1 MQIVSTKKSIFDL
14 VSTLKDKNKIIGFVP
29 TMGAIHSGHLS
40 LIEQAY
46 EKCDVVVCS
55 IFLNPTQFNNSQDYK
70 NYPVSF
76 EKDVELLENS
86 NCTILFAPSV
96 DEMYS
101 KNKKSHSFDLNE
113 LDKHYEGEK
122 RPGHFDGVCTIV
134 SKLFDCVPA
143 DYAFFGEKDFQQ
155 LAIIK
160 HLSKQLKVKTKI
172 IGCPTIREDDGLAMS
187 SRNKLLDKEQRQKA
201 SCLYQLMLKAKD
213 MYKNKPIKEIIMLI
227 EQFIANEPTMRLDY
241 VAISDAETLTPLI
254 KKMSNKQAVLLLAV
268 YFDNVRLIDNLILNE

>member
-160 HLSKQLKVKTKI
+160 HLSKQLNVKTKI

-201 SCLYQLMLKAKD
+201 SCLYQIMLKAKD

-227 EQFIANEPTMRLDY
+227 EQFIAKEPTMRLDY

>member
-160 HLSKQLKVKTKI
+160 HLSKQLNVKTKI